1 MGYWP
6 QQPMEC
12 ERLHGGNV
20 EPILKQLATSQFQG
34 LSVVGFD
41 VEKVKKT

>member
-6 QQPMEC
+6 QQPMEL
-12 ERLHGGNV
+12 EQVHGGNV
-20 EPILKQLATSQFQG
+20 EPILKQLVTSQFWG
-34 LSVVGFD
+34 LGIVGFD